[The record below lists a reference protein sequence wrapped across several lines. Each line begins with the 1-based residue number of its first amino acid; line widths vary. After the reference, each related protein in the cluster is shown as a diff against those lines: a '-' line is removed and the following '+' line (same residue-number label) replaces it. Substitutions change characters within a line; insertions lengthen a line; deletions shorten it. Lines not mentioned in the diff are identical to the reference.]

1 MTVEE
6 QLNQKQEEIH
16 NLQMR
21 LKNKCEEIDALIDK
35 IKNLIKEHEKKGEN
49 DDEVYWC

>member
-21 LKNKCEEIDALIDK
+21 LKNKVDLLDK

-49 DDEVYWC
+49 NDEVYWC